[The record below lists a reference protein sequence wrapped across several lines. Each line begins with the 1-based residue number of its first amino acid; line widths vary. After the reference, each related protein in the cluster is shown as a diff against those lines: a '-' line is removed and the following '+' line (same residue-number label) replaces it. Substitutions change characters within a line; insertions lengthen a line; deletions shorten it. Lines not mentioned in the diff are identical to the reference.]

1 MAQFINAVPLPV
13 ALHAWDLLFIDIS
26 RGARGSRVS
35 LAMAVAVIECAAP
48 DILVHEDCGSIV
60 HEIQHS
66 ALHADEAVVASAV
79 RVMVDMEEEGMTE
92 QLRGFAELHRT
103 DVMAEFE
110 TIQGRRDVR
119 VGGDGGTAGVVSRCA
134 W

>member
-1 MAQFINAVPLPV
+1 M
-13 ALHAWDLLFIDIS
+13 
-26 RGARGSRVS
+26 S

-48 DILVHEDCGSIV
+48 EILGHEDCGSIV
-60 HEIQHS
+60 HQLQHE

-119 VGGDGGTAGVVSRCA
+119 DGGDGRGIRGYSQ
-134 W
+134 